1 MTILEKAFAMLVSMA
16 ILSFFAIFLIAAVT
30 SHEQTRPDFRWTIRV
45 DDSSKVP
52 QAITNAVECIQ
63 AKGFIL
69 TNLTL
74 EKEIFGKTITVTAG
88 GKDLGNI
95 LKID

>member
-1 MTILEKAFAMLVSMA
+1 MTILEKAFAMLVSMV
-16 ILSFFAIFLIAAVT
+16 ILGFFAIFLTAAVI

-52 QAITNAVECIQ
+52 QAITNVIECIQ
-63 AKGFIL
+63 TKGFIL

-95 LKID
+95 LKVD